1 MKINLNN
8 ILVKQDKLNIL
19 DNINL
24 EFTEGV
30 YGIVGENGAGKSTLL
45 NIINLMKKSKSGE
58 IKFNDQEV
66 NYKKGIKDIKIS
78 TVYQFSDLQL
88 FNLTILEDLLYGIK
102 VYKMDIKK
110 AKKEISYYFSVFDLD
125 EELLNKPS
133 YYLSGGEKKK
143 IAIISELILHPDI
156 LLLDEPTI
164 GLDSES
170 TTTIINNISK
180 LDCKIIIVVFHDME
194 SVFKTCDRVVE
205 LKEGKVVN
213 NLDVNTF
220 FETKYEQNDM
230 DMIFDNYLVYKKFN
244 IDINKA
250 KAFNNQEVYELLKDK
265 YDIS

>member
-8 ILVKQDKLNIL
+8 ILVNEEELNIL

-24 EFTEGV
+24 EFTNGI

-45 NIINLMKKSKSGE
+45 NIVNLMKKPKSGE
-58 IKFNDQEV
+58 VKLNEQLV

-78 TVYQFSDLQL
+78 TVYQFSDLHL
-88 FNLTILEDLLYGIK
+88 FNYTILDDLLYGVK
-102 VYKMDIKK
+102 VHNIDTEK
-110 AKKEISYYFSVFDLD
+110 AKKEISYYFSIYDLD
-125 EELLNKPS
+125 EKLLNKPS

-170 TTTIINNISK
+170 ITTIINNIPK
-180 LDCKIIIVVFHDME
+180 LDCKIIIIVFHDME
-194 SVFKTCDRVVE
+194 SVFKTCDKVIE
-205 LKEGKVVN
+205 LKKGKVIN

-230 DMIFDNYLVYKKFN
+230 NMMFDNYLIYKKFN

-250 KAFNNQEVYELLKDK
+250 KKLNNLEVYELLKDK
-265 YDIS
+265 HGVS